1 MRFPR
6 GPVTNALVIINLVIA
21 TILLVPSWW
30 NFAIMSGGL
39 FPIRF
44 SNVTVSFPGVG
55 YLVPAFLTPL
65 TAAFLHGGVAHVVT
79 NMLMLLLIGKMVE
92 RVLGG
97 APYLELYLIS
107 AYAAAATEWLASFM
121 AWPMSVDMM
130 APAIGA
136 SGAISGIIG
145 AYVLLFPNKK
155 PKPWGPIP
163 AAYARPLHL
172 TIAWAALNLALGFVG
187 PGLGIRIAIWSHIGG
202 FVAGLLLA
210 RPLLLWRYRNA

>member
-1 MRFPR
+1 MQFPR
-6 GPVTNALVIINLVIA
+6 GPVTNALVVINLVIA

-30 NFAIMSGGL
+30 QYAVVSGGL
-39 FPIRF
+39 FPIRLSGNDVAF
-44 SNVTVSFPGVG
+44 ADVG
-55 YLVPAFLTPL
+55 FLIPAVLTPL
-65 TAAFLHGGVAHVVT
+65 SAAFLHGGVAHVVM
-79 NMLMLLLIGKMVE
+79 NMLMLLLIGKIVE

-97 APYLELYLIS
+97 VSYLALYLVS
-107 AYAAAATEWLASFM
+107 AYFAAGTEWLASVM
-121 AWPMSVDMM
+121 AWPMSADMM

-155 PKPWGPIP
+155 PRAWGPVP
-163 AAYARPLHL
+163 AALARPLHL
-172 TIAWAALNLALGFVG
+172 TLAWIALNLALGFVG

>member
-1 MRFPR
+1 MTFPR
-6 GPVTNALVIINLVIA
+6 GPVTNAFVVINLVIA

-30 NFAIMSGGL
+30 QYAIVSGGL

-44 SNVTVSFPGVG
+44 SNYGVNFPGVD
-55 YLVPAFLTPL
+55 YLVPAYLTPL
-65 TAAFLHGGVAHVVT
+65 SAAFLHGGVVHVVM
-79 NMLMLLLIGKMVE
+79 NMLMLLLIGKLVE

-97 APYLELYLIS
+97 GLYFALYIAS
-107 AYAAAATEWLASFM
+107 AYAAAATECLASFM
-121 AWPMSVDMM
+121 SWPMSVDMISS
-130 APAIGA
+130 AVGA

-145 AYVLLFPNKK
+145 AYVSLFPNNK

-172 TIAWAALNLALGFVG
+172 TLAWVGLNLALGFVG
-187 PGLGIRIAIWSHIGG
+187 PGIGIKIAIWSHIGG
-202 FVAGLLLA
+202 FLAGMILA

>member
-6 GPVTNALVIINLVIA
+6 GPVTNALVVINLVIA
-21 TILLVPSWW
+21 AILLVPSWW
-30 NFAIMSGGL
+30 QYAVISGGL
-39 FPIRF
+39 FPIRL
-44 SNVTVSFPGVG
+44 SNDAAFADVG
-55 YLVPAFLTPL
+55 FLVPAFLTPL
-65 TAAFLHGGVAHVVT
+65 SAAFLHGGVAHVVM

-97 APYLELYLIS
+97 GLYLVLYIGS
-107 AYAAAATEWLASFM
+107 AYAAASVECLAAFM
-121 AWPMSVDMM
+121 AWPMSVDVM

-155 PKPWGPIP
+155 PKAWGRIP
-163 AAYARPLHL
+163 AEYARPLHL
-172 TIAWAALNLALGFVG
+172 TIAWVGLNLALGFVG
-187 PGLGIRIAIWSHIGG
+187 PGLGIAIAIWSHIGG

>member
-1 MRFPR
+1 MQFPR
-6 GPVTNALVIINLVIA
+6 GPVTNALVVINLVIA

-30 NFAIMSGGL
+30 QYAVVSGGL
-39 FPIRF
+39 FPIRISGNDVAF
-44 SNVTVSFPGVG
+44 ADVG
-55 YLVPAFLTPL
+55 FLIPAVLTPL
-65 TAAFLHGGVAHVVT
+65 SAAFLHGGVAHVVM
-79 NMLMLLLIGKMVE
+79 NMLMLLLIGKIVE

-97 APYLELYLIS
+97 VPYLALYLVS
-107 AYAAAATEWLASFM
+107 AYVAAGTEWFASVM
-121 AWPMSVDMM
+121 AWPMSADMM

-155 PKPWGPIP
+155 PRAWGPVP
-163 AAYARPLHL
+163 AALARPLHL
-172 TIAWAALNLALGFVG
+172 TLAWIALNLALGFVG